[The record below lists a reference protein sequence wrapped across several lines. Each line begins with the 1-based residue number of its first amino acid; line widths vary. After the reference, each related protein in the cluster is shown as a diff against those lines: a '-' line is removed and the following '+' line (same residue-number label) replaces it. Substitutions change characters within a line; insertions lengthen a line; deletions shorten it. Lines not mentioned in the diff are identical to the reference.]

1 MTLLMI
7 GFQKHDRIL
16 KQYKMV
22 QPSSGEIVE
31 ALVQREP
38 LD

>member
-1 MTLLMI
+1 MKLFLI
-7 GFQKHDRIL
+7 GFQKRARIL

-22 QPSSGEIVE
+22 RPSSGEIVE